1 VEFVTQLPQDA
12 EFGDYR
18 IEQLLRA
25 ADASTVYR
33 ARQPALDRAVA
44 LHVANAPAD
53 SEEGERFL
61 ARARALAAVD
71 HPHVIP
77 VYDVGAVEGRAYAAT
92 RLSDGA
98 PAAQVGP
105 LASEAAV
112 AAIEQSA
119 DALDVLERAG
129 VAFAPSPHTVIL
141 EGDRRTPLAQL
152 SPLDAPPE
160 PSASSVAGLGTV
172 LSTLA
177 DPADQSLLAVAR
189 RAMDTSRRW
198 SMAELTSAAR
208 GAITPARRRRRRI
221 SALLAVPAIFGAAVA
236 IALVATGGERSS
248 TPRAATNS
256 APARIAATIP
266 IGEEPTAA
274 AVVGRDV
281 WVSTAKGHLV
291 HIDAATNRVVGAPV
305 RSLHAGGDLMVR
317 AGAGSLFAIDPNG
330 TVARIDPRTGSVLRR
345 ARVGASLNAATVAPD
360 ALWLVR
366 WPPEGSQTGRDVL
379 LRLDPRTLR
388 RRGPP
393 IPVGF
398 HPADV
403 EPGPGYVD
411 VMETDGSTVS
421 RVDVRGGGT
430 KQVLIGPKPA
440 DAAIA
445 GGRLWIPDPIGGV
458 VTAIDPRLEHPP
470 ALVLPVGSGFDAIA
484 ADGALWVI
492 LSRGISPR
500 SPARLIRIDPRSG
513 RVAGR
518 ALDLGG
524 GVGWPAAGDGAL
536 WLPAQSRRAV
546 LRVVP
551 ITPAPAWR
559 PVPEPARR
567 ELRSG
572 PATPGRKQARVTGV
586 TFSIDVR
593 MRGWIVAALPF
604 IADVRR
610 FDNVNVG
617 IAVIVP
623 DQVLGPHGNT
633 HRVTSP
639 AQLLSVLRQVPALR
653 MEDERA
659 TSVGGLPARTVIL
672 RVGPRATRAGYCATR
687 CVGLYTREQVTQYV
701 APAMRLTVL
710 EVHGRTVA
718 VSEDM
723 PIRASLA
730 QTGELVS
737 SIRFR

>member
-1 VEFVTQLPQDA
+1 VEPVTQLLQDA
-12 EFGDYR
+12 QFGDYR
-18 IEQLLRA
+18 IERLLRVG
-25 ADASTVYR
+25 DASSVYR
-33 ARQPALDRAVA
+33 ARQRALDRAVA
-44 LHVANAPAD
+44 LHVANADAD

-61 ARARALAAVD
+61 ARARALAAVE
-71 HPHVIP
+71 HPHVLP
-77 VYDVGAVEGRAYAAT
+77 VYDVGAVGGRAYAAT

-98 PAAQVGP
+98 SVAQVSP
-105 LASEAAV
+105 VVSEAAV

-119 DALDVLERAG
+119 DAVDALERAG
-129 VAFAPSPHTVIL
+129 LAFAPSPQTVIL
-141 EGDRRTPLAQL
+141 EGDRRAPLAQL

-160 PSASSVAGLGTV
+160 PSASSVAGLGAV
-172 LSTLA
+172 LATLA
-177 DPADQSLLAVAR
+177 GPADEPLLAVAR
-189 RAMDTSRRW
+189 RASDTSSGW
-198 SMAELTSAAR
+198 STADLTSAAR
-208 GAITPARRRRRRI
+208 AAIAPPRRRRRRLQ
-221 SALLAVPAIFGAAVA
+221 ALLGVLAVAGAAVA
-236 IALVATGGERSS
+236 IALVAIGGGRTS
-248 TPRAATNS
+248 TPRPPTTS

-291 HIDAATNRVVGAPV
+291 HIDADTNRVVGGPV
-305 RSLHAGGDLMVR
+305 RSLHASKDLMVR
-317 AGAGSLFAIDPNG
+317 AGGGSLFAIDPTG
-330 TVARIDPRTGSVLRR
+330 TVARIDPRTGAVLRR
-345 ARVGASLNAATVAPD
+345 TRVGASLNGATVGSD

-388 RRGPP
+388 RLGPP

-398 HPADV
+398 HPTDI

-411 VMETDGSTVS
+411 VMETDGSTVT
-421 RVDVRGGGT
+421 RVDRGTLRT

-440 DAAIA
+440 DGAVA

-470 ALVLPVGSGFDAIA
+470 ELVVPVGSGFDAIA

-492 LSRGISPR
+492 LTRGISPR
-500 SPARLIRIDPRSG
+500 SPARLIRVDPRTG
-513 RVAGR
+513 RVAGK

-546 LRVVP
+546 LRVAAVSP
-551 ITPAPAWR
+551 VPAWH
-559 PVPEPARR
+559 PVAEPARR

-572 PATPGRKQARVTGV
+572 PATPGRKQARVTNV
-586 TFSIDVR
+586 ALSLDIRTP
-593 MRGWIVAALPF
+593 GWIVAALPF

-610 FDNVNVG
+610 FDDVNVG
-617 IAVIVP
+617 LAVIVP
-623 DQVLGPHGNT
+623 DQVLGPHGDT
-633 HRVTSP
+633 HKVTSP
-639 AQLLSVLRQVPALR
+639 TQLLSVLRQVPALLIR
-653 MEDERA
+653 SEQT
-659 TSVGGLPARTVIL
+659 TSVGGLPARTLIL
-672 RVGPRATRAGYCATR
+672 RVGPRATRAGFCATR
-687 CVGLYTREQVTQYV
+687 CVGVYTREQVTQYV

-718 VSEDM
+718 ISEDM
-723 PIRASLA
+723 PTPASLA
-730 QTGELVS
+730 QTGAIVR